1 MSIDFDIDEH
11 SLFSWEVKF
20 FLHVNVNGTEETFA
34 TFIQEE
40 RKVYWHCRGKA
51 VNKQFQQ
58 ADEADTLTMIWEVKA
73 LLLCLENIHNLFW

>member
-58 ADEADTLTMIWEVKA
+58 ADKADTLTMIWEVKA

>member
-1 MSIDFDIDEH
+1 MNIDLDIDEH
-11 SLFSWEVKF
+11 SLLSWEVKF

-40 RKVYWHCRGKA
+40 WKVYWHCRGKA
-51 VNKQFQQ
+51 VKQFLQ
-58 ADEADTLTMIWEVKA
+58 ADKADTLTMIWEVKA